1 MRNLA
6 GVRSLVVWS
15 ALIALAGCGQPD
27 AGPDAPSYRGTW
39 ELVSGRGPDGEVA
52 LIEDYRITL
61 QIDRTTAGGTAA
73 CNHYGGDVT
82 IDGGSFRMRGASM
95 TEMACRPDVMEAEAA
110 YMAALGAAQ
119 TIAREGDTLVLAGDA
134 TELRFE
140 LVPPVPTADL
150 IDTRWELESL
160 ISGGSGDSAVSSAA
174 PAELLLDSDGTVSG
188 STGCRELDGEWIED
202 GDEILFTTF
211 GADGTCPEELQDQDD
226 HVVGVL
232 GDGFTVEIDGDQ
244 LTVSSSGG
252 LGLVYRASR

>member
-1 MRNLA
+1 MRDLA
-6 GVRSLVVWS
+6 GVRSLIVSS
-15 ALIALAGCGQPD
+15 ALIALACCGQPG
-27 AGPDAPSYRGTW
+27 AGLDEPAYRGTW
-39 ELVSGRGPDGEVA
+39 ELVSGRGPGGEVP

-61 QIDRTTAGGTAA
+61 QIDRTTVGGTAA
-73 CNHYGGDVT
+73 CNRYGGDVT
-82 IDGGSFRMRGASM
+82 IDGGSFRMRGGSM
-95 TEMACRPDVMEAEAA
+95 TEMACRPDVMESEAA
-110 YMAALGAAQ
+110 YMAALGAAE

-140 LVPPVPTADL
+140 RLPAIPTADL

-160 ISGGSGDSAVSSAA
+160 IFGQSGDSVVSSAA

-188 STGCRELDGEWIED
+188 STGCRELYGEWIED

-211 GADGTCPEELQDQDD
+211 GADGDCPEELQEQDG

-244 LTVSSSGG
+244 LVVSSSGG
-252 LGLVYRASR
+252 LGLAYRVSS